1 MQEVKSDISSKFLKT
16 RAKTALRIQNEFG
29 QNEECVKLDDA
40 LNLIGQVRLS
50 SKAKFLKE
58 NEAYIINATKMLEMA
73 NKVLSEVCDKEKD
86 ASDYALKASE
96 FVEAMK
102 ESNTPILC
110 IRVNDYNNAVSLT
123 KFYQKLLLLRKYEKD
138 IPEGTLQLER
148 LEGAFEN
155 LCSIYKIGRRTKS
168 IIKKQHNKY

>member
-1 MQEVKSDISSKFLKT
+1 MKIKSDISSKLCKL

-50 SKAKFLKE
+50 TKAKFLNE
-58 NEAYIINATKMLEMA
+58 NEAYIVNATKMSEMA
-73 NKVLSEVCDKEKD
+73 NKALAEVRDNDKVV
-86 ASDYALKASE
+86 SDYTLKASE

-110 IRVNDYNNAVSLT
+110 IRVEDYNDVVTLT
-123 KFYQKLLLLRKYEKD
+123 KFYQRLLLLRKYEKD

-155 LCSIYKIGRRTKS
+155 LCSTYKIGRRTKA
-168 IIKKQHNKY
+168 IIRNQSDNY